1 MCVLSIIIP
10 VYNAEKYL
18 VECLNSIKEQIYQ
31 DWECIC
37 VNDGSTDNS
46 LNILYSFSTVDKRF
60 KIINQNNMGQAAA
73 RNAGLKIAKGEY
85 ITFVDSDD
93 LLEKETYET
102 ALSNIKNSDIV
113 CFGLDIFGD
122 ANFERRKADRAYYKI
137 KYSGLKKLNDD
148 IRYQTDCSPC
158 NKIFKK
164 AVIDKY
170 NIMFPAGL
178 KYEDASFYWKYI
190 LNVKYAY
197 FIDKYL
203 YKYRRHENSTMNIT
217 FGSKCSF
224 AADHL
229 HIMYDLY
236 KYFQKSG
243 KFDSNI
249 DIMTKLFTD
258 YFWLAYYYSPG
269 ELREGIFVLGSK
281 YAKIIF
287 KNRKIKRN
295 LIKAL
300 IKEKYDNVCE
310 PDLNFFQRIFA
321 VKRVFVPSE
330 DMERTNL
337 YILGQRIKIKNRNQ
351 EIIKKINRIDY
362 RTYSMYEKIEKI
374 EKELAQLRDFG
385 QINGMTIK

>member
-10 VYNAEKYL
+10 VYNSEKYL
-18 VECLNSIKEQIYQ
+18 VECLNSIKEQVYQ

-37 VNDGSTDNS
+37 VNDGSKDSS
-46 LNILYSFSTVDKRF
+46 LNILYSFAAEDKRF

-73 RNAGLKIAKGEY
+73 RNAGLKIAEGEY

-93 LLEKETYET
+93 LLEKDTYKI
-102 ALSNIKNSDIV
+102 ALTNIKTADIV
-113 CFGLDIFGD
+113 CFGIDIFGH
-122 ANFERRKADRAYYKI
+122 ANLERRKGDKEYYKI

-158 NKIFKK
+158 NKVFKK
-164 AVIDKY
+164 SVIDEY
-170 NIMFPAGL
+170 NIMFPEGL
-178 KYEDASFYWKYI
+178 RYEDASFYWKYI

-197 FIDKYL
+197 FIDRYL
-203 YKYRRHENSTMNIT
+203 YKYRRHEDSTMNIT
-217 FGSKCSF
+217 FSSGCSF

-236 KYFQKSG
+236 KYFQNLG
-243 KFDSNI
+243 TFDSNI
-249 DIMTKLFTD
+249 DIMTKLFAD
-258 YFWLAYYYSPG
+258 YFWFAYNYSPG
-269 ELREGIFVLGSK
+269 ELRDEIFTLGSK

-287 KNRKIKRN
+287 KNRKIKKN

-310 PDLNFFQRIFA
+310 PDLNFYQKIFA

-337 YILGQRIKIKNRNQ
+337 YILGQRIKIKNHNQ
-351 EIIKKINRIDY
+351 EIIRKINRVDY
-362 RTYSMYEKIEKI
+362 RTYSMYEKIEKM
-374 EKELAQLRDFG
+374 EKELAQLRVSG
-385 QINGMTIK
+385 LASSLTEE